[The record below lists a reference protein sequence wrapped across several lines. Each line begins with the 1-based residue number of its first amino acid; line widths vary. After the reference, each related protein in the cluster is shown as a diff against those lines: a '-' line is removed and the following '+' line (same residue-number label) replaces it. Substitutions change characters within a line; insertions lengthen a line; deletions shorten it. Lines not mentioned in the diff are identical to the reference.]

1 MLAAQLAA
9 ALPEIRAG
17 ATKATVNGHQLD
29 ADSRPQLVARLTEW
43 LYAELHAGMADRNLS
58 LALSKRDRWLERA
71 FTEVVPHA
79 AAPVRAVLR
88 SADEL
93 LLVEW
98 DGVLVR
104 VPRDRAVLMRSSGEP
119 VGLPGQTAQ
128 LPSVG
133 EPIDLLVPPARPALS
148 PGFLFVDGS
157 RPVDLTSGALRV
169 YVHVSDPDSA
179 VGAWRAV
186 LHALESASVAYQAKV
201 LSRARQYP
209 RRDAI
214 VVYLPSA
221 EAAPLVADAVRGL
234 RGIPHETSVFTERL
248 AAGVAT
254 AHEPADPRPGRSG
267 LSFGQH
273 RCLVLAHALLD
284 AANRGET
291 REPVIARAF
300 LDAGI
305 DPLHPARNIT

>member
-9 ALPEIRAG
+9 LLPEIRTG
-17 ATKATVNGHQLD
+17 ATTTVNGHRLD
-29 ADSRPQLVARLTEW
+29 ADTRPQLVVRLTEW
-43 LYAELHAGMADRNLS
+43 LYAELHAGMANRTLA
-58 LALSKRDRWLERA
+58 LALSKRDRWLEQA
-71 FTEVVPHA
+71 CTEVVPHA

-88 SADEL
+88 EAGEL

-104 VPRDRAVLMRSSGEP
+104 VPRAWTA
-119 VGLPGQTAQ
+119 GLPA
-128 LPSVG
+128 VG
-133 EPIDLLVPPARPALS
+133 ETVDLLVPPARPALS
-148 PGFLFVDGS
+148 PGFLFVNGS
-157 RPVDLTSGALRV
+157 RPVERTSPLLRV

-186 LHALESASVAYQAKV
+186 LRALESASVAYQAKV

-221 EAAPLVADAVRGL
+221 AAAPLVADAVRGL
-234 RGIPHETSVFTERL
+234 PGIPDETSVFTERL

-254 AHEPADPRPGRSG
+254 AWEPADPRPGRTG

-284 AANRGET
+284 AADSGEPS
-291 REPVIARAF
+291 EPVIVRAF
-300 LDAGI
+300 RDAGI
-305 DPLHPARNIT
+305 DPLHPARNIA